1 PLSLHDALPIYGLL
15 PPAPF
20 TRMSHVPN
28 LSLIP
33 LLAASTEVL
42 SVTSQLMPTASPPSL
57 LISSAT
63 ASQFL
68 RVRPRIAT
76 FAPAPAR
83 SLQKWEPSTP
93 PPPVTTAVFP
103 ERSVLFMSLPPDNL
117 MLNC

>member
-1 PLSLHDALPIYGLL
+1 DGLL
-15 PPAPF
+15 PPAPL
-20 TRMSHVPN
+20 TRMSQVPN
-28 LSLIP
+28 FLLIS

-42 SVTSQLMPTASPPSL
+42 SVTSQLIPTASPPSF

-63 ASQFL
+63 ASQFSS
-68 RVRPRIAT
+68 VRPSIAT

-83 SLQKWEPSTP
+83 ALQKWDPITP

-117 MLNC
+117 I